1 MYRIVV
7 AEKTAAVKGQYQEI
21 LGHFKPALGVPE
33 VIFEKERIQYWIKN
47 GARPSPTV
55 ARLLHKQGLEEMVK
69 FYDAKKKYNKKSKK
83 EAKAAAAAAGAPAA
97 PAADAKKP
105 EEKKPEEKKPEE
117 KKAA

>member
-33 VIFEKERIQYWIKN
+33 VVFEKERIQYWVKN

-83 EAKAAAAAAGAPAA
+83 ETKEAAVAAGAPAAPAA

-105 EEKKPEEKKPEE
+105 EEKKPEEKK
-117 KKAA
+117 AA